1 MASPEPEA
9 EAVPRAEA
17 DQLDLAV
24 LPECKTVLCRARN
37 TVRTLICIKTPPLA
51 SSASRAPIEVACVLD
66 RSGSM
71 RGAKLAFAKR
81 ACAKLVKHL
90 DVQDTLHFIAY
101 DQESQTIFTDGDL
114 SEIGK
119 ENLKTQ
125 IHAVRPG
132 GATNL
137 FGGLQSAAHLLLGS
151 SAGTPDEAKVKR
163 IFLFSDGCVNSGVTD
178 PAHICREVAAWT
190 ELGITTATFG
200 IGADF
205 DEPLMRGIAE
215 AGKGR
220 YTFLATAPD
229 IPRLVSKSIHDL
241 LKLFGSEA
249 VLDIRGGMHTVVDK
263 AYGGD
268 DEDEEVSNASAGLLH
283 LGDLHA
289 DNERMVLLELTSSPP
304 GDFGPG
310 RSIKAAEWMLSYLRN
325 GATVQFSGTLELT
338 TTADRGRAQ
347 EHPAV
352 KAMFTLRRAADLER
366 EVAEHLQQ
374 RNLIAARD
382 VKTQQLLLLSQ
393 ALSSLEGVEES
404 YVLALQR
411 AYQRAQRVAEQLQ
424 TSEDM
429 ELTRRQCV
437 HECDRMD
444 AMSLGGFS
452 DGRDSSVCSDIADNE
467 DAFSTGSAGSV
478 ASILSI
484 DSYSPREARIPQP
497 QDSQAQESRELTRRV
512 SQGYMSRFWRWCS
525 EQPCGCFHI
534 RSLPYRPVPNVSSTD
549 APDPE
554 EPR

>member
-1 MASPEPEA
+1 
-9 EAVPRAEA
+9 
-17 DQLDLAV
+17 
-24 LPECKTVLCRARN
+24 
-37 TVRTLICIKTPPLA
+37 
-51 SSASRAPIEVACVLD
+51 
-66 RSGSM
+66 M

-90 DVQDTLHFIAY
+90 DVQDTLHFITY
-101 DQESQTIFTDGDL
+101 DQVSETIFTDGDL

-132 GATNL
+132 GSTNL
-137 FGGLQSAAHLLLGS
+137 FGGLQSAAHLLGS
-151 SAGTPDEAKVKR
+151 STAAGTPDDATIKR

-249 VLDIRGGMHTVVDK
+249 VLDIRGGTHTVVDK
-263 AYGGD
+263 VYGGD
-268 DEDEEVSNASAGLLH
+268 DEDEEVSNASTGLLH

-310 RSIKAAEWMLSYLRN
+310 RSIRAAEWMLSYLRN
-325 GATVQFSGTLELT
+325 GVTVQFSGSVELT

-352 KAMFTLRRAADLER
+352 KAMFTLRRASDLER

-374 RNLIAARD
+374 RNLVAARD

-393 ALSSLEGVEES
+393 ALNSMEGVEES

-411 AYQRAQRVAEQLQ
+411 AHQRAQRVAEQLQ
-424 TSEDM
+424 NTEDM

-437 HECDRMD
+437 HGM
-444 AMSLGGFS
+444 
-452 DGRDSSVCSDIADNE
+452 
-467 DAFSTGSAGSV
+467 
-478 ASILSI
+478 
-484 DSYSPREARIPQP
+484 
-497 QDSQAQESRELTRRV
+497 
-512 SQGYMSRFWRWCS
+512 
-525 EQPCGCFHI
+525 
-534 RSLPYRPVPNVSSTD
+534 
-549 APDPE
+549 
-554 EPR
+554 